1 MPRHALE
8 LAGAAGTGAGQHESA
23 ARKARPAGAPPRLS
37 RVNSAE
43 PVQPAPLD
51 APAADRPEPLRALA
65 ADLAAARFTVDGVAE
80 LLGPSAHAA
89 LGRDQI
95 VPALMATARAGEDP
109 RRARLAAVVRFFLLA
124 RPLPAGELDA
134 VLPAVGAEGLLAL
147 RLAAPADGGR
157 LASTVD
163 LRPYAWDG
171 AAGQTEL
178 WVASDLAAHQ
188 RPGVLRA
195 DHVLGIGH
203 ASATLVQTTARRPVA
218 RALDLGTG
226 CGIQAFHLLEHA
238 AHVVA
243 TDVSE
248 RALAFT
254 RFNLLLNASALGIDP
269 ENPGERIEL
278 RLGSLLEPVAG
289 ERFDL
294 VVSNPPFVI
303 TPRTAGESAEEQFTY
318 RDGGLPGDQIVADL
332 VAGLGGALAEGGT
345 AQLLGNWEIPD
356 GAAWHERVR
365 RWVPEGLDAWVLQR
379 EELAP
384 EQYAETWLADAS
396 QQRDPA
402 AYEASYAAY
411 LADFAARGTGAIGF
425 GAVWLRRPASGQA
438 RLDRFEELTHPLEQP
453 IGPHWAAAVGRADW
467 LAGVGDGL
475 AGERLTVADDVTEER
490 HQRPGAEHPGVILLR
505 QGAGFRR
512 TNLMSTELAGFVSA
526 CDGELTAGQI
536 ATALAALLGR
546 DDEAFREGLLAEAAN
561 LVLDGFLVPAERPG
575 ASTASASTEAAQL

>member
-1 MPRHALE
+1 M
-8 LAGAAGTGAGQHESA
+8 
-23 ARKARPAGAPPRLS
+23 
-37 RVNSAE
+37 NSAE
-43 PVQPAPLD
+43 PVHPAPLD
-51 APAADRPEPLRALA
+51 APASDRPALLRALA
-65 ADLAAARFTVDGVAE
+65 TDLAAAGFTVDGVAD

-89 LGRDQI
+89 LARDQI
-95 VPALMATARAGEDP
+95 VPALLATARSGDDP

-124 RPLPAGELDA
+124 RPLTGGELDGA
-134 VLPAVGAEGLLAL
+134 LPAVRAEGLLAL
-147 RLAAPADGGR
+147 RLAAPDDGGR

-163 LRPYAWDG
+163 LRPYAWDA

-238 AHVVA
+238 EHVVA

-254 RFNLLLNASALGIDP
+254 RFNLLLNAPSLGIDP
-269 ENPGERIEL
+269 EDPEGRVEL

-318 RDGGLPGDQIVADL
+318 RDGGLPGDRIVADL
-332 VAGLGGALAEGGT
+332 VAGLGGVLAEGGT
-345 AQLLGNWEIPD
+345 AQLLGNWEIPE

-379 EELAP
+379 EELTP

-411 LADFAARGTGAIGF
+411 LADFAARGTAAIGF
-425 GAVWLRRPASGQA
+425 GAVWLRRPGPGQA

-467 LAGVGDGL
+467 LAAVGDGI
-475 AGERLTVADDVTEER
+475 AGQRLTVADDVTEER

-505 QGAGFRR
+505 QGSGFRR

-536 ATALAALLGR
+536 ASALGALLGR
-546 DDEAFREGLLAEAAN
+546 DDDGFRAGLLGEAAN
-561 LVLDGFLVPAERPG
+561 LVLDGFLIPAAREGTARGGVAPD
-575 ASTASASTEAAQL
+575 STAADLAQL

>member
-1 MPRHALE
+1 M
-8 LAGAAGTGAGQHESA
+8 
-23 ARKARPAGAPPRLS
+23 
-37 RVNSAE
+37 NSAE

-51 APAADRPEPLRALA
+51 APASDRPALLRALA
-65 ADLAAARFTVDGVAE
+65 DDLASAGFTVDRVGE

-89 LGRDQI
+89 LARDQI
-95 VPALMATARAGEDP
+95 VPALVATARAGEDP
-109 RRARLAAVVRFFLLA
+109 RLARLAAVVRFFLLA
-124 RPLPAGELDA
+124 RPLPAEELDA
-134 VLPAVGAEGLLAL
+134 ILPTVRAEGLLAL
-147 RLAAPADGGR
+147 RLAAPHDGGR
-157 LASTVD
+157 LASAVD
-163 LRPYAWDG
+163 LRPYAWDA

-203 ASATLVQTTARRPVA
+203 ASATLVQTTARRPVS

-238 AHVVA
+238 EHVVA

-254 RFNLLLNASALGIDP
+254 RFNLLLNAPALGIDP
-269 ENPGERIEL
+269 DHLEGRVEL
-278 RLGSLLEPVAG
+278 RRGSLLDPVAG

-303 TPRTAGESAEEQFTY
+303 TPRTAGESVEDQFTY
-318 RDGGLPGDQIVADL
+318 RDGGLPGDRIVADL
-332 VAGLGGALAEGGT
+332 VAGLDGVLAEGGT
-345 AQLLGNWEIPD
+345 AQLLGNWEIPE

-365 RWVPEGLDAWVLQR
+365 RWIPAGLDAWVLQR
-379 EELAP
+379 EQLSP

-402 AYEASYAAY
+402 AYEAAY
-411 LADFAARGTGAIGF
+411 LADFASRGTAAIGF
-425 GAVWLRRPASGQA
+425 GAVWLRRPAAGQA
-438 RLDRFEELTHPLEQP
+438 LLDRFEELTHPLEQP
-453 IGPHWAAAVGRADW
+453 IGPHWAAAVERADW
-467 LAGVGDGL
+467 LAGVGEGIT
-475 AGERLTVADDVTEER
+475 GERLVVADDVTEER

-526 CDGELTAGQI
+526 CDGELAAGQI

-546 DDEAFREGLLAEAAN
+546 DDEGFREGLLDEAAN
-561 LVLDGFLVPAERPG
+561 LVLDGFLVPAGPMGEPLH
-575 ASTASASTEAAQL
+575 STAADTAQL